1 MNVGYPARYAN
12 SLTSFDP
19 GGTVAR
25 RCPRVLHNEA
35 RMTRCRPTAQP
46 QTVMCRLGRVAA
58 AVVALA
64 LVAVRVGWVEVATP
78 AAAQA
83 TALSKEQASAQAAYD
98 KALREFKAILAERR
112 AQLNAKQPLPERP
125 GQALYLARLQVIST
139 YKDLTDAVPARIG
152 RGNKFG
158 VPPAYFD
165 ASIEPLVDE
174 YAALFKVMQAPPAM
188 RRSPRR
194 PSRTSPISAGR
205 SRAPR
210 GSTPPPSTRQAASA
224 SGFSLPRRTATRT
237 SAMRAPTPT
246 RAACRRAWRRIARG
260 ARRGRR

>member
-1 MNVGYPARYAN
+1 VGYPARYAN

-174 YAALFKVMQAPPAM
+174 YAALFKVMQAPPAHAQESKTPFKDVADLG
-188 RRSPRR
+188 RAIARA
-194 PSRTSPISAGR
+194 TGLDAATVDAAGR
-205 SRAPR
+205 I
-210 GSTPPPSTRQAASA
+210 
-224 SGFSLPRRTATRT
+224 SLGVFFAETNGNQNIGNA
-237 SAMRAPTPT
+237 
-246 RAACRRAWRRIARG
+246 
-260 ARRGRR
+260 